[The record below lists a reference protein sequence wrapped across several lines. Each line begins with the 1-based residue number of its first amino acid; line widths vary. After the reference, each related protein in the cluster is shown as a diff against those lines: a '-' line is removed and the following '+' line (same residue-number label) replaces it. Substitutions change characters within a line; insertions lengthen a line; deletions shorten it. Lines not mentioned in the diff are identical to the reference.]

1 MRLISSLRGIAIA
14 TVALAL
20 PSVSQAES
28 VADFYKGK
36 TVELLIGYSGGGG
49 YDVYARLLARHMGKH
64 IPGNPTI
71 VPRNMPG
78 AGSLVLANWLH
89 LKWSRRGAVYPSG

>member
-1 MRLISSLRGIAIA
+1 MAFASMATSSRAFAAWRARLSRSFPWRSRCRPAGHAQSA
-14 TVALAL
+14 
-20 PSVSQAES
+20 
-28 VADFYKGK
+28 ADFYKGK

-64 IPGNPTI
+64 IPGNPTV

-78 AGSLVLANWLH
+78 AGSLVLANWL
-89 LKWSRRGAVYPSG
+89 Y